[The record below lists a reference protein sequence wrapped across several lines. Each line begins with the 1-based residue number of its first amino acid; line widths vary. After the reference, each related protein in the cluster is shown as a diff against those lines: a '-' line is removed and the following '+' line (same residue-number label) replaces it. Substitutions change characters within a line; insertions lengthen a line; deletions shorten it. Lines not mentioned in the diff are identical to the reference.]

1 MPLGH
6 YKTADPFDNHP
17 LFKTEEQA
25 RLEETMDGEESAAT
39 AEHPVLAWPGEETAE
54 QAASRARGRP
64 LGPQPRLRL
73 GRLARKVRL
82 SGSDAG
88 RLKMKRVLLGFGL
101 AAGIAYALREWFAA
115 PQPQPSWDETD
126 NDPEDLSQDLA
137 QRAREAEGAQATEE
151 TSAG

>member
-1 MPLGH
+1 
-6 YKTADPFDNHP
+6 
-17 LFKTEEQA
+17 
-25 RLEETMDGEESAAT
+25 
-39 AEHPVLAWPGEETAE
+39 
-54 QAASRARGRP
+54 
-64 LGPQPRLRL
+64 
-73 GRLARKVRL
+73 
-82 SGSDAG
+82 
-88 RLKMKRVLLGFGL
+88 LLGFGV